1 LFSVYYV
8 KAMATSRPR
17 RTQAERLELS
27 GRRLL
32 AAAAELIAEKGWEAT
47 TAAEIGRRAGYSRAM
62 VHARYGSKDAL
73 LDTLFHSEYEER
85 LNPPVDAGA
94 SGLQRVLAPLIRIGE
109 LYDEDPDFLESMFVL
124 SFEAVKRSSALRP
137 RMSAW
142 MDQISGAVE
151 QGLLVGIED
160 GSVRRDIDVPAAV
173 SDIVGVG
180 VGVAYG
186 WIVLPGR
193 FDLPVELARTRARI
207 TREYGAAPDRTR
219 TRR

>member
-1 LFSVYYV
+1 
-8 KAMATSRPR
+8 MATTRPR

-85 LNPPVDAGA
+85 LNPPVDARA
-94 SGLQRVLAPLIRIGE
+94 SGLQRVLAPLARLGE
-109 LYDEDPDFLESMFVL
+109 LFDEDPNFLESMFVL
-124 SFEAVKRSSALRP
+124 SFEAVKRGSALRP
-137 RMSAW
+137 RMFAW
-142 MDQISGAVE
+142 MNQISDTVE
-151 QGLLVGIED
+151 QGLLAGIED
-160 GSVRRDIDVPAAV
+160 GSVRRDVDVSAAV
-173 SDIVGVG
+173 SDIVAAG

-193 FDLPVELARTRARI
+193 FDLPLELERTRARI
-207 TREYGAAPDRTR
+207 TRDYGAPPG
-219 TRR
+219 RRKARG